1 MNEFC
6 FFFLRLEMSTTI
18 FMYDIIKQPK
28 SPLLCVKVSI

>member
-1 MNEFC
+1 MG
-6 FFFLRLEMSTTI
+6 TTV